1 MLELKTCPCG
11 WPQARGWEP
20 RPVGGNPDPWVGT
33 QTHGW
38 EPRPVGGNPDPWVGT
53 QTHGWEPRPMGGNP
67 APMGG
72 NPDPWVGTQAR
83 GWEPRP
89 MGGNPDPWVGTQARG
104 WEIPFPPFSDHPKPF
119 PTRLQIPVGH
129 IMMPFQTGS
138 KHCIH
143 CATCHKKRPQVT
155 QTHGWEPRPVGGN
168 PGPPRPVG
176 GNPDP
181 WVGNPFPTLQRSP
194 KPLSHPS
201 SNTRGT
207 HHDAFSNR
215 L

>member
-1 MLELKTCPCG
+1 MGGNPGPWVGT
-11 WPQARGWEP
+11 QARGWEP

-53 QTHGWEPRPMGGNP
+53 QTHGWEPRS
-67 APMGG
+67 MGG
-72 NPDPWVGTQAR
+72 NPDPWVGTQIH
-83 GWEPRP
+83 GWEPRS
-89 MGGNPDPWVGTQARG
+89 MGGNPDPWVGTQTRG

-155 QTHGWEPRPVGGN
+155 QTRGWEPRPMGGNPDPWVGTQTHGWEPRPVGGKSLSY
-168 PGPPRPVG
+168 PSAITPSPFSPVFKY
-176 GNPDP
+176 P
-181 WVGNPFPTLQRSP
+181 WDTS
-194 KPLSHPS
+194 
-201 SNTRGT
+201 
-207 HHDAFSNR
+207 
-215 L
+215 